1 MNDLQARVARLEK
14 SASRWRLATV
24 SLMLLGFAAIT
35 IGQVRITGGGPG
47 GGGMTVNQVIA
58 DKCTVNKSLILNDS
72 NGKERL
78 VLSTE
83 NDIPAIR
90 FKDKD
95 DKTLIAI
102 STDPKTQSIV
112 IQDADGKKLFGVP

>member
-14 SASRWRLATV
+14 SAARWRMAAV
-24 SLMLLGFAAIT
+24 SLLLLGAGAVSMGQIT
-35 IGQVRITGGGPG
+35 LGGGTGGMRAPLI
-47 GGGMTVNQVIA
+47 TA
-58 DKCTVNKSLILNDS
+58 DEYVVNKSITVNDS
-72 NGKERL
+72 NGKPRL

-83 NDIPAIR
+83 NDIPTIR

-95 DKTLIAI
+95 NKPLLII

-112 IQDADGKKLFGVP
+112 IQDADGKKLAGLP